1 MPLIVRH
8 RWIAC
13 GAIGLAT
20 VAALGAV
27 ACRAPGRFTT
37 PPPPTFNKD
46 VAPIVFANCAP
57 CHRPGEVA
65 PFSLLSYAD
74 AAKHADRMASET
86 RQRHMPPWLPERG
99 EFPVVGE
106 RRLSE
111 EQIATI
117 QRWVDAGAPEGHP
130 ADLPAPPSFPG
141 GWQLGRPDVVLTLAK
156 PYTLEPGGEDVYR
169 SLVLRSPLSADMFV
183 RGVELRTNGAPI
195 HHAVIRV

>member
-1 MPLIVRH
+1 MRPRILT
-8 RWIAC
+8 WLAAAAC
-13 GAIGLAT
+13 SAGCGHPSPGP
-20 VAALGAV
+20 AAV
-27 ACRAPGRFTT
+27 
-37 PPPPTFNKD
+37 TFNKD

-86 RQRHMPPWLPERG
+86 RQRPMAPWLPERG

-117 QRWVDAGAPEGHP
+117 QRWVDA
-130 ADLPAPPSFPG
+130 
-141 GWQLGRPDVVLTLAK
+141 
-156 PYTLEPGGEDVYR
+156 
-169 SLVLRSPLSADMFV
+169 
-183 RGVELRTNGAPI
+183 
-195 HHAVIRV
+195 